1 MTRYW
6 EKLLHYTYTGLL
18 SWEVSNYL
26 VSRLKKKKKWNQHS
40 DVKMPLVTRQ
50 VSPERV
56 LRAWWMGICKQLQ
69 QNTPLLW
76 SKPHNTSLFHH

>member
-26 VSRLKKKKKWNQHS
+26 VSRLKKKKSGTNMVMLK
-40 DVKMPLVTRQ
+40 
-50 VSPERV
+50 
-56 LRAWWMGICKQLQ
+56 C
-69 QNTPLLW
+69 LL
-76 SKPHNTSLFHH
+76 SQGR